1 MRLMH
6 GDAAASD
13 GSLSPL
19 LGQPNS
25 GLPEFGH
32 YDWPKSDISDFGR
45 EGGGEGQT
53 FSRLNQPLTPALSP
67 LSTGRGSRLSSPPA
81 QMPSDQNVV

>member
-1 MRLMH
+1 MDAAQFLSGAVLKKSLKRVPVKLMH
-6 GDAAASD
+6 KSSQRTPR

-25 GLPEFGH
+25 GIPKFGH

-45 EGGGEGQT
+45 EGWGEGH
-53 FSRLNQPLTPALSP
+53 NLSC
-67 LSTGRGSRLSSPPA
+67 
-81 QMPSDQNVV
+81 